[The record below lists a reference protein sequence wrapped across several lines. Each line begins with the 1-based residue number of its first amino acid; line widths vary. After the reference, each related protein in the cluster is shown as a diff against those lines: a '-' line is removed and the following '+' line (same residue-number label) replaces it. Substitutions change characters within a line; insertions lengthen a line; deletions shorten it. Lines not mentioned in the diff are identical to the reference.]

1 MIETVECTHETL
13 HVAAHWMTSRCL
25 QGKAYL
31 QFSLGHAS
39 RTGLAWLPVK
49 GNNSFRRGYKF
60 CLDILLL

>member
-1 MIETVECTHETL
+1 MN
-13 HVAAHWMTSRCL
+13 SRCL

-49 GNNSFRRGYKF
+49 GNNSLRRGYKF